1 MKLLRSI
8 LPLLVGVLAVTAGA
22 AFGED
27 MVHVGKK
34 GEVEFQTPMRV
45 GQTLLPAGH
54 YQFQHEMTAEG
65 HHVLVVRAQAMVPS
79 SGGHYGG
86 KTAKEPVARIPCDV
100 APLDRKSSSTGIVY
114 KTGSDGV
121 RELTQIRIAG
131 EKSGHILTLTPAS

>member
-1 MKLLRSI
+1 MKLRSI

-34 GEVEFQTPMRV
+34 GKFEFRTPMRV

-54 YQFQHEMTAEG
+54 YQFWHELTADG
-65 HHVLVVRAQAMVPS
+65 DHALVVRGRAMVQS
-79 SGGHYGG
+79 SLGQYGG
-86 KTAKEPVARIPCDV
+86 KTANEPEARIRCDV
-100 APLDRKSSSTGIVY
+100 VPLIRKVSSTEIAY

-121 RELTQIRIAG
+121 RELTQVRIAG
-131 EKSGHILTLTPAS
+131 EKSGHILTLTPAP